1 LARQVAE
8 AQATVTEQQISAR
21 ETLTEERT
29 RLRAE
34 IEQLRNTADDMA
46 NRSSTDQ
53 NQLNSLLAEVTSARS
68 RITNLEDQ
76 LTSAGEQNSEMTA
89 VTSRMQLAE
98 EELRRQRVANSQLQ
112 SSITGERRTHES
124 RLDNLERENTAL
136 NSRLRQAQSTL
147 DQIAAATRVLNPG
160 TSRLPDTTQ
169 RSRPPAT
176 SSRSPSTA
184 GTTTNAGRTHVVT
197 EGDSLTRISMLY
209 YGTPTGWQDIYR
221 ANREVLSE
229 ANALRPGQQ
238 LQIP

>member
-1 LARQVAE
+1 
-8 AQATVTEQQISAR
+8 
-21 ETLTEERT
+21 
-29 RLRAE
+29 
-34 IEQLRNTADDMA
+34 
-46 NRSSTDQ
+46 
-53 NQLNSLLAEVTSARS
+53 
-68 RITNLEDQ
+68 
-76 LTSAGEQNSEMTA
+76 
-89 VTSRMQLAE
+89 MQSAE

-169 RSRPPAT
+169 RCRPPAT

>member
-1 LARQVAE
+1 
-8 AQATVTEQQISAR
+8 
-21 ETLTEERT
+21 
-29 RLRAE
+29 
-34 IEQLRNTADDMA
+34 MA

-76 LTSAGEQNSEMTA
+76 LTSAGEQTSEMTA
-89 VTSRMQLAE
+89 VTSRMQSAE